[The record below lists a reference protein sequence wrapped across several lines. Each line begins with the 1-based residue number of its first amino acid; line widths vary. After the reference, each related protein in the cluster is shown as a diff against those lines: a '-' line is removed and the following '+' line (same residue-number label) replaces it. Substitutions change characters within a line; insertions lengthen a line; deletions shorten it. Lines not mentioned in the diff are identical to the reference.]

1 LEGVRRTAFLVMTG
15 LALLVVLASLRY
27 FSLNPVVFIPGQ
39 RAAYLANLGP
49 LLLHIGA
56 GSVALAVGPLQFL
69 GGLRSRRPMLHK
81 ALGRVYLTAVLLTAV
96 GGLALSRIAEG
107 GPMARLGFASMA
119 VVLLVVTAIALAA
132 ILRGRVAT
140 HRAWM
145 TRSYAVI
152 FSAVTFRLWLGV
164 MVPLGLPFDQAY
176 AVGSWTAWMINL
188 LGAEAVLALGRTRRP
203 VLTAAARQAAHPAPA
218 EG

>member
-1 LEGVRRTAFLVMTG
+1 LDGVRRTAFLTMTG
-15 LALLVVLASLRY
+15 LSLLVVVASLRY

-39 RAAYLANLGP
+39 QAAYLANLGP

-56 GSVALAVGPLQFL
+56 GSVALAIGPLQFV
-69 GGLRSRRPMLHK
+69 GGLRSRRPRLHK
-81 ALGRVYLTAVLLTAV
+81 AVGRVYLTAVLLTAV
-96 GGLALSRIAEG
+96 GALSLSRIAEG
-107 GPMARLGFASMA
+107 GPMARLGFASLA
-119 VVLLVVTAIALAA
+119 VVLLVVTAIALVA

-145 TRSYAVI
+145 TRSYALI
-152 FSAVTFRLWLGV
+152 FTAVTFRLWLGV

-188 LGAEAVLALGRTRRP
+188 LGAEAILALGRTRRQ
-203 VLTAAARQAAHPAPA
+203 VLTAAAR
-218 EG
+218 